1 VAFVLN
7 NAEFKAFAVSFPL
20 MAAVD
25 KFTIEAIFYPESGG
39 QMQDKGT
46 IEPLSL
52 RRMNAPEGAL
62 VHKERPSGE
71 RKLFTVVNVRK
82 SGSDVIIE
90 LDSEGLKE
98 GDLVHGILDWEYR
111 YFMMRSHTAAHCL
124 SAVINRET
132 QALVTGKQL
141 GMDKSRVDFNLSD
154 FNAGVA
160 GAFVEKANEEIEK
173 GYDVKWRIVSREEAE
188 SIPGV
193 ARLAKGLPLGLK
205 ELRIVEI
212 AGKNGEVLDMQACG
226 GTHVRNTKEI
236 GKLSVTS

>member
-1 VAFVLN
+1 MTELLYQQDSYVK
-7 NAEFKAFAVSFPL
+7 EF
-20 MAAVD
+20 
-25 KFTIEAIFYPESGG
+25 EAKIVKSDGKNIILDETYFYPESGG
-39 QMQDKGT
+39 QLADKGI
-46 IEPLSL
+46 IECNGISH
-52 RRMNAPEGAL
+52 E
-62 VHKERPSGE
+62 VKSV
-71 RKLFTVVNVRK
+71 KK